1 MLQRFGV
8 TAGASGSASGDRP
21 TGQVPGF
28 SADLVELYGSPFL
41 DVERVGA
48 ADRYRA
54 AVLHHGG
61 DPVRPVSGDMGDQL
75 RPVGSQPVEEALQS
89 GLVLPGRGPHQPA
102 RIVVDHDRQVLVATL
117 V

>member
-28 SADLVELYGSPFL
+28 SADLVERFGGPFH

-61 DPVRPVSGDMGDQL
+61 DPVRPVSGDMVISFDRSGPNRSKKPCRVAL
-75 RPVGSQPVEEALQS
+75 SFPAAAHTSRP
-89 GLVLPGRGPHQPA
+89 
-102 RIVVDHDRQVLVATL
+102 
-117 V
+117 